1 MNAKELLTSLQ
12 IAGRTYHSNKALLHG
27 LESEK
32 YKGIKKMIE
41 ESNKE
46 MPTDY
51 QESHYYDI
59 IKNSFDSLSKTLNQN
74 DIKFQGISIRPEE
87 LPLYGT
93 ADLAGYNAFVTP
105 KGDEKVIVFNNEL
118 LRFTQRI
125 IEIYTIEYWLTL
137 NNLMNKHI
145 KKILVQNFVDVMF
158 CWHIFE
164 NSYAAIP
171 LLYCEIDNLDDL
183 GDLNKL
189 YELQS
194 SIYERIDFE
203 KYFWVEDQIT
213 ISVYQW
219 IAAHEYA
226 HVVLGHLDNGNL
238 SKLSLC
244 GHDVTEIN
252 FSYQKE
258 YDADLLGAIIT
269 LESNDSLFPAVG
281 IFIAMSCILLSQ
293 LYDSAERS
301 LTHPPIQDRMKKVF
315 SFVDNNKQYLCTN
328 YESANKII
336 TSNFN
341 IFKKVVAKILVEDIE
356 FTSLLEMQEFVYK
369 GCDIFNDLPWG
380 N

>member
-32 YKGIKKMIE
+32 YNSIKKMIE
-41 ESNKE
+41 ESNKR

-59 IKNSFDSLSKTLNQN
+59 IKISFDSLSKTLNQN
-74 DIKFQGISIRPEE
+74 DIKFEGIAIHPEKV
-87 LPLYGT
+87 PLYGT
-93 ADLAGYNAFVTP
+93 ADLAGYNAFV
-105 KGDEKVIVFNNEL
+105 KAEGDEKVIVFNNDL
-118 LRFTQRI
+118 LKFTQCM
-125 IEIYTIEYWLTL
+125 IEIYAKEYWLTL

-145 KKILVQNFVDVMF
+145 KKILVQNFVDVML
-158 CWHIFE
+158 CCHIFE

-171 LLYCEIDNLDDL
+171 LSFCEIDNLDDL
-183 GDLNKL
+183 NDLNKL

-194 SIYERIDFE
+194 SIDEQIDFE
-203 KYFWVEDQIT
+203 KYFMLEDQIT

-226 HVVLGHLDNGNL
+226 HVVLGHLDNGNS
-238 SKLSLC
+238 SKISLC

-269 LESNDSLFPAVG
+269 LESDDSLFPASG

-301 LTHPPIQDRMKKVF
+301 LTHPPIQDRMKRVF
-315 SFVDNNKQYLCTN
+315 SFIDNNKQYLFTN

-336 TSNFN
+336 TSNYN
-341 IFKKVVAKILVEDIE
+341 IFKKVVAKILIEDIE
-356 FTSLLEMQEFVYK
+356 FTSLLEMQKYVYK
-369 GCDIFNDLPWG
+369 RCDIFNDLPWD

>member
-27 LESEK
+27 LKSEK

-158 CWHIFE
+158 CCHIFE

-341 IFKKVVAKILVEDIE
+341 IFKKVVAKILIEDIE